1 MGFGWLVGWLVLMDV
16 MCQDSDTAAV
26 VVRPRPRMRTASQES
41 LDRSVD
47 DEKPQPQPAYR
58 ARPRAAGSQD
68 SLDRSLDQSLEK
80 PVPSRQARGSVDSV
94 DDKQQPTPAL
104 RAGRHITL
112 ASRSPPPLSFF
123 LPPFSPRVLDR
134 SEKA

>member
-1 MGFGWLVGWLVLMDV
+1 MGSSGV
-16 MCQDSDTAAV
+16 MCQDSDTAAAAA
-26 VVRPRPRMRTASQES
+26 VRPRPRMRTASQES

-47 DEKPQPQPAYR
+47 DEKPQPAYR

-68 SLDRSLDQSLEK
+68 SLDRSLDQSLDK
-80 PVPSRQARGSVDSV
+80 PVPSRRARGSVDSV
-94 DDKQQPTPAL
+94 DDKQRPTPAL
-104 RAGRHITL
+104 RAGRHIAL

-123 LPPFSPRVLDR
+123 LPPFSPRVLDG